1 MLAHPTLDQLR
12 ELNLDGMIKAINE
25 LEASDQVAELSHLE
39 WLGLALEREISHR
52 RDKRLAMRLRYA
64 KLRHLACIEDVDYHT
79 PRGLD
84 VASFVMLAHVCGSRI
99 TKIYSFAENPVS
111 AKVGYLVF

>member
-39 WLGLALEREISHR
+39 WLGLASNVKSAIDATKDWRCVYVTQNCATWHVSKTSTTTRPVAWI
-52 RDKRLAMRLRYA
+52 
-64 KLRHLACIEDVDYHT
+64 V
-79 PRGLD
+79 PR
-84 VASFVMLAHVCGSRI
+84 SSSYRNVCGSRI
-99 TKIYSFAENPVS
+99 TKIYSFAENRAS
-111 AKVGYLVF
+111 AKVG